1 MTEGA
6 LHLPHGERP
15 REHWVAECWCG
26 SVSVSERGAVVSEY
40 AKVSGDAGVIAMS
53 GVVLVCASECEC
65 CC

>member
-6 LHLPHGERP
+6 LLVSKGERP
-15 REHWVAECWCG
+15 REHLSASG
-26 SVSVSERGAVVSEY
+26 SASEEVSERGAVVSEY